1 MEKVTDL
8 LEVIACPAVQPVIL
22 SLELGV
28 LLGVSG
34 RSRSVR
40 LQIHA

>member
-1 MEKVTDL
+1 MEKVTGL

-28 LLGVSG
+28 SG